1 MRTRRYAASVALV
14 CAAAISACTAGRVL
28 PTLDEAIS
36 RLVADADLLLLGS
49 SGLRRSAPQRI
60 DDGAC
65 VPGEVRG
72 SLRAE
77 SERVDASSGLREK
90 LQAMGYDEIADDLDL
105 RDGRQDVTVLR
116 DPRTLLT
123 FELTV
128 ARGTGVRL
136 VGTTTCYA
144 AS

>member
-1 MRTRRYAASVALV
+1 MRIRRYAVSVALV
-14 CAAAISACTAGRVL
+14 CVAAISACTAGRSL
-28 PTLDEAIS
+28 PTLDEATN
-36 RLVADADLLLLGS
+36 RLAADADLLLRS
-49 SGLRRSAPQRI
+49 SGLRRSAPQHL
-60 DDGAC
+60 DDGSC
-65 VPGEVRG
+65 LPGEVRG

-128 ARGTGVRL
+128 ARGMGVRL

>member
-14 CAAAISACTAGRVL
+14 CAAAISACTAGRGL
-28 PTLDEAIS
+28 PTLDEATS
-36 RLVADADLLLLGS
+36 RLVADADLLLDS
-49 SGLRRSAPQRI
+49 TGLRRSAPQRI
-60 DDGAC
+60 ADGAC

>member
-1 MRTRRYAASVALV
+1 MRTRRYAASVALA
-14 CAAAISACTAGRVL
+14 CAAAISACTAGRGL
-28 PTLDEAIS
+28 PTLDEATS
-36 RLVADADLLLLGS
+36 RLAADADLLLRS
-49 SGLRRSAPQRI
+49 SSLRRSAPQHI
-60 DDGAC
+60 DDGSCA
-65 VPGEVRG
+65 PGEVRG

-90 LQAMGYDEIADDLDL
+90 LQAMGYAEIADDLDL
-105 RDGRQDVTVLR
+105 RDGHQDVTVLR

-136 VGTTTCYA
+136 VGSTTCYA